1 MRKNRRKTIF
11 CFIAIFLACVYVT
24 SRGSGGKEKEDVC
37 GKLNTSSEWWLVR
50 RVWVRIPLRAGH
62 VGVAN
67 GCGQRYSA
75 LERVQRLV
83 RWERSR
89 HLHILLLLPLR
100 RSTLSLPARISRAF
114 AEVPL
119 ISKVIIIIFLQTRCY
134 SPPLFH
140 NMRAH
145 RLLILARVYL
155 LCSLFSKFFNLAP
168 RFVHKGW
175 SVIKQ
180 PRSENSENTEF
191 IARKRYDLRRH

>member
-50 RVWVRIPLRAGH
+50 RVWVRVPLRAGH
-62 VGVAN
+62 VDVAN

-75 LERVQRLV
+75 LGRVQRLV

-119 ISKVIIIIFLQTRCY
+119 ISKVIIIIFQRTRCY

-145 RLLILARVYL
+145 RLLILARVYFTL
-155 LCSLFSKFFNLAP
+155 LPFLEIFQFSAA
-168 RFVHKGW
+168 
-175 SVIKQ
+175 IC
-180 PRSENSENTEF
+180 T
-191 IARKRYDLRRH
+191 